1 MINECATSSQSSVE
15 GGVRSYVSFSV
26 FTGGYPR
33 VP

>member
-1 MINECATSSQSSVE
+1 MMNKRATCSHSAVE
-15 GGVRSYVSFSV
+15 GGVRSDVIFSV